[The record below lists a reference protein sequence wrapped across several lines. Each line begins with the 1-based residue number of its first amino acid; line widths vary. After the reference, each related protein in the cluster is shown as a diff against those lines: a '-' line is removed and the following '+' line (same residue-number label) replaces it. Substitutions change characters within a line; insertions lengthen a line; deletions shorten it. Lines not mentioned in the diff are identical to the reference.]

1 MRRSKLAKAFGVAGL
16 ILVRAMSDPQS
27 DVSYTEVLRRF
38 EGTGQRLASA
48 LGDYMRAADAD
59 YTVSFTK
66 PWRDDVRELA
76 RGMLMYPELILSY
89 PAPPE
94 YATLYALYQQWA
106 GRFKELAYRVLDLVS
121 ALDRFDMVAA
131 GDELQRVVAA
141 LKVVSAL
148 TEARSIYVDSLAQ
161 NQ

>member
-1 MRRSKLAKAFGVAGL
+1 
-16 ILVRAMSDPQS
+16 MSDTKS
-27 DVSYTEVLRRF
+27 DISYTEVVRRF
-38 EGTGQRLASA
+38 ESTGQRLANA
-48 LGDYMRAADAD
+48 LGGYMHAADAD

-76 RGMLMYPELILSY
+76 RGMLMYPELIISY

-121 ALDRFDMVAA
+121 ALDRVDVIAA
-131 GDELQRVVAA
+131 GDELQRVVAT

-148 TEARSIYVDSLAQ
+148 TEARSIYVDGLTQ
-161 NQ
+161 KQQT